1 MKRILFFGIIFS
13 LNINAFAQFQS
24 DRNNQRTIEVV
35 GSASTEIEPDQVH
48 ISFTLKDYELSGKS
62 VHIDKTEAAVKQLL
76 EKYHISAKDLT
87 VLNIYGYMTYED
99 NNKSGH
105 YQSRKTYGL
114 KVTDLS
120 VVNSFIAEIDKY
132 ALESVNI
139 DEVTHSDL
147 SVHYKNVRKL
157 AVSNAKQKAFDV
169 LSGFG
174 EKCGRVVKIEEIS
187 PNNSDRMGIQS
198 IANYKSAEAEST
210 GIGTQKIKL
219 SYQVRVV
226 FEIK

>member
-1 MKRILFFGIIFS
+1 MKRILLFGIIIFS
-13 LNINAFAQFQS
+13 GINSIAQFQS
-24 DRNNQRTIEVV
+24 EKNNQRTIEVV
-35 GSASTEIEPDQVH
+35 GSASSEIEPDQVH
-48 ISFTLKDYELSGKS
+48 ISFTIKDYELSGKAIH
-62 VHIDKTEAAVKQLL
+62 VDKTEVIIKQLL
-76 EKYHISAKDLT
+76 DKYHINPKDFT

-99 NNKSGH
+99 NNKAGH

-114 KVTDLS
+114 KVSDLS

-147 SVHYKNVRKL
+147 SVHYKTVRKL
-157 AVSNAKQKAFDV
+157 AVSSAKQKAFDV

-174 EKCGRVVKIEEIS
+174 EKCGRVIKIEEIS
-187 PNNSDRMGIQS
+187 SNYNDRIGVQS
-198 IANYKSAEAEST
+198 ISNYKSADSETS
-210 GIGTQKIKL
+210 GIGSQKIKL
-219 SYQVRVV
+219 SDQVRVV